1 MQNDEMYI
9 IGFLRMVG
17 FCTYCTCRRRH
28 QRRHVALLIKCMRIC
43 IAPIDVI
50 SIRIAI
56 GLASAHCRPKSATQ
70 YLCLRLLATRMPPQ
84 ACGLQIAFAGR
95 LHGYLWETAPIDLPH
110 FECEGYG
117 QDCSCVRAWA
127 HMNEHGR
134 DKALAT
140 RRQQRHFTA

>member
-95 LHGYLWETAPIDLPH
+95 LRLLTCLISSAKVTVKTAAV
-110 FECEGYG
+110 
-117 QDCSCVRAWA
+117 CV
-127 HMNEHGR
+127 HGR
-134 DKALAT
+134 I
-140 RRQQRHFTA
+140 